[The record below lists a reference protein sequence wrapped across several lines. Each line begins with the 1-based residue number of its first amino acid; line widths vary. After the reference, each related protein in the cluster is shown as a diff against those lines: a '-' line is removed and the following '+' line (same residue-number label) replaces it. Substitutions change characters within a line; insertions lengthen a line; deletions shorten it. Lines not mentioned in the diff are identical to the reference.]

1 MKYCEFNGC
10 KFNFVEFKSSNF
22 CGSRFKGAHF
32 ENVIF
37 DNCDLSDTCFQ
48 GATFKNAYFINTSV
62 KKVKG
67 IKDTDL
73 LTKISN
79 HSLEITFTSELLEAI
94 NECKDNPYIV
104 SSKTIF
110 FKKKGRLSNS
120 QKRIEKALSKQE
132 RKLLQRERQKDLLLH
147 PQQLSLHKVN
157 ILRLLDNYTED
168 EVAHGLRLAAKS
180 IDKNFSSLSYFIPY
194 IRKSM

>member
-10 KFNFVEFKSSNF
+10 KFNFVEFRSSNF
-22 CGSRFKGAHF
+22 RGSRFKGAHF

-94 NECKDNPYIV
+94 NECKDNPYIL

-110 FKKKGRLSNS
+110 LRKK
-120 QKRIEKALSKQE
+120 
-132 RKLLQRERQKDLLLH
+132 D
-147 PQQLSLHKVN
+147 V
-157 ILRLLDNYTED
+157 
-168 EVAHGLRLAAKS
+168 
-180 IDKNFSSLSYFIPY
+180 
-194 IRKSM
+194 